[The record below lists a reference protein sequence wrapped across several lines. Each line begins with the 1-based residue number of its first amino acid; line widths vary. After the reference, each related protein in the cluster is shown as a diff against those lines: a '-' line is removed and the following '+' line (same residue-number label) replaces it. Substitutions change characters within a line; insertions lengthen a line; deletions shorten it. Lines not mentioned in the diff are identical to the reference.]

1 LVAAGEVGLDGTVVV
16 LDEPGRAVVLA
27 VALLDVAV
35 DELACGAAFV
45 AGMAPL
51 SAPGAPVLPAVV
63 PPPLLQAAKHAA
75 KTTDTHRGFLI
86 MVPPFR
92 NAPAATAAR
101 TGA

>member
-1 LVAAGEVGLDGTVVV
+1 VLVPLLAEVVV
-16 LDEPGRAVVLA
+16 DELGRAVVLA

-75 KTTDTHRGFLI
+75 RTRDTHRRFLI
-86 MVPPFR
+86 MVTPFH
-92 NAPAATAAR
+92 NARPATAA
-101 TGA
+101 